1 MINNQFSR
9 RNLPTETRLALA
21 YRFKEFEVEKAKERQ
36 VAGVKIEQSQEQDT
50 LAYQWAKVVD
60 NDNQET
66 ATEVVKG
73 KTLEIIAQKAGVIS
87 TRTAEQYDV
96 IQRKGTHEYKTEI
109 KNTSKSL

>member
-1 MINNQFSR
+1 M
-9 RNLPTETRLALA
+9 PTETRLALA

-36 VAGVKIEQSQEQDT
+36 VAGVKIEQPQEQDT

-60 NDNQET
+60 NYNQET

-73 KTLEIIAQKAGVIS
+73 KTLEIIAQKAGVS
-87 TRTAEQYDV
+87 RATAEQYDA
-96 IQRKGTHEYKTEI
+96 IQRKGTDEYKTEI